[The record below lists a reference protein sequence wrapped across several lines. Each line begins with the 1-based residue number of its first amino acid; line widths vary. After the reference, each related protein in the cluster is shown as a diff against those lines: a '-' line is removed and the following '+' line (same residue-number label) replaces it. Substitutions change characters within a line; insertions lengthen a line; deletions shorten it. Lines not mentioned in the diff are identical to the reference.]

1 MDSETKLLF
10 AIVGGILVVASIL
23 GAILAKTAKSDGAKK
38 TIANMN
44 ARTRS
49 WWVMVGVFS
58 ATLLMAA

>member
-23 GAILAKTAKSDGAKK
+23 GAVLAKAAKSEGAKK

-49 WWVMVGVFS
+49 WWVMVGVGGCW
-58 ATLLMAA
+58 